1 MSAQDHAPAEVGTTR
16 PGAGGRP
23 TGPDDVTTAILDAA
37 TDLFTERS
45 PATVSLRE
53 IARRADVN
61 YGLIHRYYGSK
72 EAVVAAVFRRK
83 SEAGA
88 QVIANARNSDEA
100 LGLLMSSTGG
110 RAEYARLLAGALV
123 ADTTSEAIFSRS
135 PAVERL
141 TELIRRDH
149 GDADERDPRV
159 VAAAAMALSVGWS
172 FFEPFYLAA
181 ADLSDRDPDEVRGE
195 VLDLVRAMVR
205 SAG

>member
-88 QVIANARNSDEA
+88 HVIANAADSDEA

-123 ADTTSEAIFSRS
+123 ADATSEAIFSRS

-149 GDADERDPRV
+149 GDGHRDARV

-172 FFEPFYLAA
+172 FFEPFFIAA
-181 ADLSDRDPDEVRGE
+181 ADLTDRDGDEVRDE
-195 VLDLVRAMVR
+195 VLDLV
-205 SAG
+205 